1 MNFGYGFISHFWY
14 NCLDGWVTSVGMSRV
29 VKKMLIDQFIFTPCC
44 QILFYSGNSI
54 MEVPFSPLPEV

>member
-44 QILFYSGNSI
+44 QSLFYSGNSI
-54 MEVPFSPLPEV
+54 MEVPCLASV